1 MKTFKEF
8 RESATLEDSSDYNSN
23 LIDDEQD
30 PLNENLARK
39 GIAAVMAGKAK
50 SHGDAAEKQ
59 LTQTMSKTRVSA
71 NADEAAKLDATL
83 SAINSLAMGLIQI
96 RKQIGS
102 NTAML
107 LTLAAFAS
115 RTDEELRRVLGKG
128 NRNSRRR

>member
-1 MKTFKEF
+1 MKAFKEF

>member
-39 GIAAVMAGKAK
+39 GIAAVMAGRAK